1 MAYTDWTA
9 VGVVFVIVFM
19 IRLYVK
25 GDGNK

>member
-1 MAYTDWTA
+1 MACTDWVT
-9 VGVVFVIVFM
+9 VGAVFVIMFM